1 MSVMFHLK
9 WCLIQCFLVCD
20 TSTAAVVMSVYSCVK
35 RGGILREHSRSKQR
49 PNLCS
54 FILCVLLL
62 TSEQLGFL
70 SWSCAV
76 IQRTTLFL
84 VIWFLDFFFLMHAG
98 CHCWT
103 FSFFPFNISYQQI
116 ALKHDMEPILSKILE
131 EFSKL
136 AKAPAHASQCLPK
149 IVTWSETLR
158 LKRSCWVPL
167 CPAGLSPH
175 TAFLQPGARASF
187 ESNLSGSWSCIV
199 STSSAIIYS
208 LERGQTNPPILVR
221 ALDVS
226 LSSTFSVLQQAWHHM
241 NTAT

>member
-1 MSVMFHLK
+1 M
-9 WCLIQCFLVCD
+9 CD

-35 RGGILREHSRSKQR
+35 RGKCGILREHSRSKQR

-62 TSEQLGFL
+62 TSDQLGFL

-84 VIWFLDFFFLMHAG
+84 VIWFLDFFFPWCMQAATVGH
-98 CHCWT
+98 
-103 FSFFPFNISYQQI
+103 FPFSLLTFPTSKLL
-116 ALKHDMEPILSKILE
+116 LKHDMEPILSKILE

-136 AKAPAHASQCLPK
+136 AKAPAHATRCLPK